1 MALELECRIV
11 RFLPATSG
19 TSARGAWAKQEF
31 IVEYQDG
38 KFPSQVVFNVWGQDA
53 VNDLQKFKVGDQV
66 KASLRPSSREFNG
79 RWYTDIRV
87 WRLEHVWAGQ
97 QPAAPAA
104 PAYAAPAPA
113 APEAPAY
120 AYGPAA
126 APAPAAPSWD
136 SVPAGFAPAAPAPSS
151 FDDFGTPADDD
162 LPF

>member
-1 MALELECRIV
+1 MKDKMALELECKIV

-31 IVEYQDG
+31 IAEYQDG
-38 KFPSQVVFNVWGQDA
+38 KFPTQVVFNVWGQEA

-87 WRLEHVWAGQ
+87 WRLEHVWADQ
-97 QPAAPAA
+97 PAAAPAAPAA
-104 PAYAAPAPA
+104 PAPA
-113 APEAPAY
+113 
-120 AYGPAA
+120 
-126 APAPAAPSWD
+126 AAPSWD
-136 SVPAGFAPAAPAPSS
+136 SVPAGFAPAAPAPSA

>member
-1 MALELECRIV
+1 MALELECKIV
-11 RFLPATSG
+11 RLLPETRG

-38 KFPSQVVFNVWGQDA
+38 KFPTQVVFNVWGEEA
-53 VNDLQKFKVGDQV
+53 VADLQKFKVGDQV

-87 WRLEHVWAGQ
+87 WRLEHVWADQ
-97 QPAAPAA
+97 QPAA
-104 PAYAAPAPA
+104 PAYAAPA
-113 APEAPAY
+113 APA
-120 AYGPAA
+120 PAA
-126 APAPAAPSWD
+126 APAYGAPAAAPAPSWD
-136 SVPAGFAPAAPAPSS
+136 SVPAGFAPAAPAPTA